1 MLKPKEKN
9 IFGKMEFVFGI
20 SSLRKLKIVKISKLL
35 NLDAS
40 NTYSFLFNKH
50 TCTGIYLKKNTTLYD
65 LIPTCTIIKIS
76 VV

>member
-40 NTYSFLFNKH
+40 NTYLVLDKLVQEEEAQ
-50 TCTGIYLKKNTTLYD
+50 IYTK
-65 LIPTCTIIKIS
+65 
-76 VV
+76 